1 MKNKIEQLIKRID
14 AFNKRERMMLL
25 GASIVC
31 LYMLWDSVLL
41 HPLQEE
47 KTNYTNTIVSL
58 NKQISDVE
66 TQVNNI
72 IQQSQIDPDKANNT
86 TLAKLKQD
94 IATFDKKLNDATL
107 GLISPKQMPGVLED
121 ILGKSKNIKLV
132 RMDSIAAVSMMK
144 QLGVESAEPITESVS
159 AGIFRH
165 GLLIEVEG
173 SYLDTL
179 SLLQALEKLEWKL
192 YWDSIEFKT
201 QKYPDAKVVIK
212 VYTLSLDKGWIGV

>member
-1 MKNKIEQLIKRID
+1 MKDKLEQLIKRID

-25 GASIVC
+25 GASIIC
-31 LYMLWDSVLL
+31 LYMIWDSVLL

-47 KTNYTNTIVSL
+47 KTSYDNTIISL
-58 NKQISDVE
+58 NKQISDIE
-66 TQVNNI
+66 LQVNNI
-72 IQQSQIDPDKANNT
+72 IQQSQIDPDNANKT
-86 TLAKLKQD
+86 TLEKLKQD

-107 GLISPKQMPGVLED
+107 GLISPRQMPGVLED
-121 ILGKSKNIKLV
+121 VMGKSKNIKLV
-132 RMDSIAAVSMMK
+132 RMDSIPAVSMMK
-144 QLGVESAEPITESVS
+144 QLGVESAEPVTESVS

-165 GLLIEVEG
+165 GLLLEVEG

-179 SLLQALEKLEWKL
+179 ALLKELEKLEWKL

-201 QKYPDAKVVIK
+201 ETYPNAKVLIK